1 METNTVNTLLSS
13 LVDTI
18 ANAVIAKLASSDVL
32 ANAIDAQLEKTL
44 ETAINEVLN
53 DREYN
58 VREEIVEVI
67 ENMSFDVVV
76 RSV

>member
-18 ANAVIAKLASSDVL
+18 TNAVIAKLVASGAVTEIVGEYLSENL
-32 ANAIDAQLEKTL
+32 NTAID
-44 ETAINEVLN
+44 EVLN

-67 ENMSFDVVV
+67 ENMSFDVTV
-76 RSV
+76 RSI

>member
-18 ANAVIAKLASSDVL
+18 ANAVIAKLVASGAVTE
-32 ANAIDAQLEKTL
+32 IVDAYLSENL
-44 ETAINEVLN
+44 NTAINEVLN

>member
-1 METNTVNTLLSS
+1 METNVVNTLLSS

-18 ANAVIAKLASSDVL
+18 ANAVIAKLASSYVL

-58 VREEIVEVI
+58 VREEIIEVI